1 MCHLI
6 LKFKVESTVC
16 LRLIVCYRSN
26 VVVTFLSILSKTLSV
41 MSGWLSGASKWQR
54 LGTFALGAHMLL
66 LGQWGKGK
74 YLLDT
79 LSDKATIIRLVTNF
93 QSFTN

>member
-6 LKFKVESTVC
+6 LKSKVEYTLC

-26 VVVTFLSILSKTLSV
+26 VVVTFFSILSETLSV
-41 MSGWLSGASKWQR
+41 MSGWLSEASGRDWVH
-54 LGTFALGAHMLL
+54 LLWVGAHMLL

-79 LSDKATIIRLVTNF
+79 
-93 QSFTN
+93 

>member
-6 LKFKVESTVC
+6 LKSKVEFTLC
-16 LRLIVCYRSN
+16 LILIVFYRSN
-26 VVVTFLSILSKTLSV
+26 VVVTFFSILSKTLSV
-41 MSGWLSGASKWQR
+41 MSGWLSGASECQR

-79 LSDKATIIRLVTNF
+79 
-93 QSFTN
+93 